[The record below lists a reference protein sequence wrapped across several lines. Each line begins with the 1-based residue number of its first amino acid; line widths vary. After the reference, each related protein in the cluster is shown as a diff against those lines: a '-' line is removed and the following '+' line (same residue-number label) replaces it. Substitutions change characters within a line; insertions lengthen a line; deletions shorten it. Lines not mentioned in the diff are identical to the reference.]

1 MMEIKL
7 PTEKPPYSG
16 EEGPRKALRLESL
29 RSAALLK
36 SPPPVSDLEAEA
48 VSEPDK
54 ESQKQALSRTAELL
68 SIFGRELKYEVLEDA
83 GVVQIQVIDA
93 ADGRIVR
100 KIPADEVI
108 KFILAMKEKVDDRVD
123 VLA

>member
-1 MMEIKL
+1 MEIKL

-16 EEGPRKALRLESL
+16 DEGPRKALRLESL
-29 RSAALLK
+29 RSVVLEQ
-36 SPPPVSDLEAEA
+36 PPPFALNLDAEA
-48 VSEPDK
+48 VSELEK
-54 ESQKQALSRTAELL
+54 ESQKKALSRTVELL
-68 SIFGRELKYEVLEDA
+68 SIFGRELKYEVMEDA

-93 ADGRIVR
+93 ADGRVIR

-108 KFILAMKEKVDDRVD
+108 KLIEAMKEKIDDRVD

>member
-1 MMEIKL
+1 MEIKFSTEGL
-7 PTEKPPYSG
+7 PYAK

-29 RSAALLK
+29 KSAAPDQP
-36 SPPPVSDLEAEA
+36 SPVSDAEAEG
-48 VSEPDK
+48 VSGLDK
-54 ESQKQALSRTAELL
+54 ETQKQALSQTAGLL
-68 SIFGRELKYEVLEDA
+68 SLFGWELKYEVLEDA

-93 ADGRIVR
+93 ADGRVVR

-108 KFILAMKEKVDDRVD
+108 KLIEAIKEKMDERVD